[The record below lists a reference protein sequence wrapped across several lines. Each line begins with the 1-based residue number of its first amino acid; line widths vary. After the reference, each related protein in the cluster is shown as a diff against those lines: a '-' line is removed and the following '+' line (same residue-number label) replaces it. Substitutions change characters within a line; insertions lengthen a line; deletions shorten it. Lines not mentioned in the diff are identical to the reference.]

1 MFSDL
6 VRLHQ
11 ARVLQTVCAS
21 FAGWMDGEGGG
32 HNIEG
37 VVFTVTA

>member
-11 ARVLQTVCAS
+11 ARVLQTVRAS
-21 FAGWMDGEGGG
+21 FAGWMDGGG